1 MLQITSNEVFLT
13 RGDSADL
20 EVIIYDLEGNVYELV
35 EGDVLTFTLKYN
47 CITDDIIIQKD
58 ISSDSTIHI
67 QPADTNDLLY
77 GTYWFDVQLV
87 HGNGKTYTV
96 IDPHRFNIT
105 KEVTFNA
112 GT

>member
-1 MLQITSNEVFLT
+1 MLNITENEVFLT

-35 EGDVLTFTLKYN
+35 EGDVLTFTVKFN
-47 CITDDIIIQKD
+47 CITDDILIQKD
-58 ISSDSTIHI
+58 ISTDSTIHI
-67 QPADTNDLLY
+67 VPSDTNDLNY
-77 GTYWFDVQLV
+77 GTYQFDVQLK
-87 HGNGKTYTV
+87 HSDGSTYTV
-96 IDPHRFNIT
+96 ITPHNFNIT